1 METCQIFE
9 NNRSSPIVLEKNN
22 RVLTKKQAANHL
34 AKQFSQVSNISV
46 CNQRRQKLRQEIT
59 ERKRIT
65 QQHTDE
71 IMTCPFVM
79 EELEGALKGMQNGR
93 SPGPDNI
100 TNDMLAH
107 LGMQAKKKLL
117 GLFNTSWKTGLIPSI
132 WKKAILI
139 PILKA
144 GKPRNKGN
152 SYRPIS
158 LTSCMC
164 KLMERMVNKRLMWYL
179 ERNKILMD
187 EQAGFRQ
194 FRSTEDQIAYIAQ
207 TIEDGYQRQQ
217 HTATVWV
224 DMEKA
229 FDKVWKKGLVLQLMQ
244 AGVSHNMLKW
254 IEKYLIQRTGRVSLQ
269 GKESRQADFKDGV
282 PQGGVLSST
291 LFLVFMN
298 SIQNIIKPHVKAALY
313 ADD

>member
-1 METCQIFE
+1 
-9 NNRSSPIVLEKNN
+9 
-22 RVLTKKQAANHL
+22 
-34 AKQFSQVSNISV
+34 
-46 CNQRRQKLRQEIT
+46 
-59 ERKRIT
+59 
-65 QQHTDE
+65 
-71 IMTCPFVM
+71 
-79 EELEGALKGMQNGR
+79 MQNGR

-107 LGMQAKKKLL
+107 LGTQAKKKLL
-117 GLFNTSWKTGLIPSI
+117 GLFKTCWKTDLIPSI
-132 WKKAILI
+132 WKKVILI

-144 GKPRNKGN
+144 GKPKNKGN

-164 KLMERMVNKRLMWYL
+164 KLMEQMVNKRLMWYL

-187 EQAGFRQ
+187 EQAGFCQ
-194 FRSTEDQIAYIAQ
+194 FPSTENQIAYIAH

-229 FDKVWKKGLVLQLMQ
+229 FDKVWKKGHVLQLMQ

-254 IEKYLIQRTGRVSLQ
+254 IEKYLS
-269 GKESRQADFKDGV
+269 
-282 PQGGVLSST
+282 
-291 LFLVFMN
+291 
-298 SIQNIIKPHVKAALY
+298 
-313 ADD
+313 